1 MSSSRRDF
9 LKRGTWMALA
19 AGVPLGLSEH
29 VLGMGTAPS
38 SARSGLMDRA
48 AFEKQLQTEFLFNH
62 EATKVPVTLVDVTNL
77 ASRAQNE
84 SGKEAFSLV
93 FRGPKQTTLR
103 QNTYLIEHEKLGMFS
118 FLIVP
123 IRTKDKSAPHYEAII
138 NRLYS

>member
-1 MSSSRRDF
+1 MSSSRREF

-19 AGVPLGLSEH
+19 AGVPLSLSEH
-29 VLGMGTAPS
+29 VLGMGAAPT
-38 SARSGLMDRA
+38 SAGLGLDRA
-48 AFEKQLQTEFLFNH
+48 AFEKQLHTRFVLNH
-62 EATKVPVTLVDVTNL
+62 DAAKVSVTLVDVTNL
-77 ASRAQNE
+77 ASQAQTE
-84 SGKEAFSLV
+84 AGKEAFSLV

-123 IRTKDKSAPHYEAII
+123 VRTRDKSAPHYEAII